1 MTAAATPAYR
11 MPTRVTFGAGALA
24 KLHDLPSLAS
34 ARSVALFSGEQ
45 SLRAGGTLDRLRREL
60 GDRRVDFF
68 DPVPPE
74 PQVSD
79 LEEATDRL
87 REFGSGA
94 VLAVGGGSVL
104 DLGKAAA
111 FCVRQEEAPRTLLR
125 AMPIAVRPSLPLVA
139 VPTTAGSGSEVSP
152 FAALWDRVAGKK
164 YSLDHPSLFPGD
176 ALVDPELTCSLPPGL
191 TASTGMDAFTH
202 ACEAYW
208 NRHANPVSDGHAL
221 SAVGRI
227 RRALVRAVRHGDDRE
242 ARTEMM
248 RGSLEAGL
256 AFSNT
261 RTGACHSIS
270 YPLTI
275 HFRVRHGQAVAI
287 TLPEVLP
294 LNIGA
299 TLEGAT
305 GMERPAA
312 AARCQAFLEAL
323 GVTSIEE
330 AAEAVRTLIRES
342 GLETRL
348 SPLGVDRAGIETVVA
363 EGFTPERMGNNPYTF
378 TAETLRGLLLRLL

>member
-1 MTAAATPAYR
+1 MTAAARSYR

-24 KLHDLPSLAS
+24 ALRDSSSLAG
-34 ARSVALFSGEQ
+34 ARSVALFAGER
-45 SLRAGGTLDRLRREL
+45 SLRAGGAFDRIRREL
-60 GDRRVDFF
+60 GDRRLDIL

-74 PQVSD
+74 PQVAN
-79 LEEATDRL
+79 LEHATARL
-87 REFGSGA
+87 REVGSDA

-111 FCVRQEEAPRTLLR
+111 FCVCQEESPRALLR
-125 AMPIAVRPSLPLVA
+125 AVPNAVRPPLPLVA

-152 FAALWDRVAGKK
+152 FAVLWDRDAGRKH
-164 YSLDHPSLFPGD
+164 SLDHPALFPSE

-191 TASTGMDAFTH
+191 TASTGLDALTQ

-208 NRHANPVSDGHAL
+208 NRNANPVSDRHAL
-221 SAVGRI
+221 RAVETI
-227 RRALVRAVRHGDDRE
+227 RRALPRAVRRGDDRE
-242 ARTEMM
+242 ARAEMM

-261 RTGACHSIS
+261 RTTACHSIS
-270 YPLTI
+270 YPLTL
-275 HFRVRHGQAVAI
+275 HFRVRHGQAVAV

-294 LNIGA
+294 LNVRA
-299 TLEGAT
+299 TLEGKT

-312 AARCQAFLEAL
+312 EARCQAFLDAL
-323 GVTSIEE
+323 GVASVEA
-330 AAEAVRTLIRES
+330 AAEAVRALIRES

-348 SPLGVDRAGIETVVA
+348 SRLGLDRSGVEIVVA

-378 TAETLRGLLLRLL
+378 TPETLRSLLLRLL